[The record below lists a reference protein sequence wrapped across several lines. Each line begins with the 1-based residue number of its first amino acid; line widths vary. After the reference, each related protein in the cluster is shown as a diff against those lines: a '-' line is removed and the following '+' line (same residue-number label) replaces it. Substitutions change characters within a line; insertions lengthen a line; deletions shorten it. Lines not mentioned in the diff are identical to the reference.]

1 MKREELM
8 KIDENGWRERGRV
21 NVTQACRTV
30 VMQDVCE
37 ENDRKKGEEG
47 LPEKQKGVV

>member
-1 MKREELM
+1 MTPVRSRRKKGRMKREELM

-30 VMQDVCE
+30 VMQDV
-37 ENDRKKGEEG
+37 
-47 LPEKQKGVV
+47 